1 MKCKNFFTLKKR
13 NDWQIVKNRYN
24 ITNIIYYLNTYTM
37 WYNKL
42 NGMRTDQTG
51 KNYRN
56 PSLSMFY
63 QETYNE
69 KFYEE
74 LCRMLWS
81 AKKDIYNVLV
91 CGAWPWILEWPLLRA
106 LSNIY
111 KWASELNIT
120 FVDINKNPFK
130 MLNYTLQWNRSKDD
144 IMNNSDNLEDV
155 ELGKWY
161 HIKDTN
167 INYTFKEANL
177 EFDPIENTNVE
188 KVDLWKWK
196 YDVIIMSMLLQHVS
210 YWRSLIAYLNKF
222 LDDDGVFMVNEFA
235 GDDNLLCL
243 NPEQAVKDLWYQV
256 PTEIEK
262 LFIDFIKHPFD
273 IISDNDELAPT
284 NMELLKHFFSTFNS
298 TPTETSHYK
307 IESTLSIND
316 ILGLIRNKVFS
327 PFNKYADIFGTDLE
341 DDINTASVWLDKNK
355 QHILTYLLKWYIF
368 KKIKDWHAEDL
379 AEFDVFDEN
388 WRMSKEKLEKY
399 INEVNSMLNKYKT
412 IFSGEATTPAYEEIK
427 ERDME
432 ALDRRLHP
440 SKI

>member
-1 MKCKNFFTLKKR
+1 MRK
-13 NDWQIVKNRYN
+13 D
-24 ITNIIYYLNTYTM
+24 
-37 WYNKL
+37 KL

-51 KNYRN
+51 KNYTN
-56 PSLSMFY
+56 PSLFMFY

-74 LCRMLWS
+74 LRRILWS
-81 AKKDIYNVLV
+81 AKKDIYNILV

-106 LSNIY
+106 LSDIY
-111 KWASELNIT
+111 KWVSELNFT
-120 FVDINKNPFK
+120 FVDIKKRPFK
-130 MLNYTLQWNRSKDD
+130 ILNYTLQWNRSKDD

-155 ELGKWY
+155 ELEKWY

-167 INYTFKEANL
+167 IKYRFKEANL
-177 EFDPIENTNVE
+177 EFDPIENTNVKE
-188 KVDLWKWK
+188 VDQWKWK

-210 YWRSLIAYLNKF
+210 YWRSLIAYLNNF
-222 LDDDGVFMVNEFA
+222 LEDDGAFMVNEFA

-298 TPTETSHYK
+298 TSTETSPYK

-341 DDINTASVWLDKNK
+341 DDINTASIWLDKNK
-355 QHILTYLLKWYIF
+355 QHLLTYLLKWHIF
-368 KKIKDWHAEDL
+368 KKIKDWNAEDL
-379 AEFDVFDEN
+379 AEFNIFDEK
-388 WRMSKEKLEKY
+388 WHMSKDKLENY
-399 INEVNSMLNKYKT
+399 INEAIAKLNKCNT
-412 IFSGEATTPAYEEIK
+412 IFSGETTTPAYEEIK
-427 ERDME
+427 ERDMD

-440 SKI
+440 SKM

>member
-1 MKCKNFFTLKKR
+1 
-13 NDWQIVKNRYN
+13 
-24 ITNIIYYLNTYTM
+24 M
-37 WYNKL
+37 WINKL

-51 KNYRN
+51 TNYRN

-63 QETYNE
+63 QETYSE

-74 LCRMLWS
+74 LCKTLWPV
-81 AKKDIYNVLV
+81 KKDIYNVLV
-91 CGAWPWILEWPLLRA
+91 CGAWPWILEWPVLRA
-106 LSNIY
+106 LFDIY
-111 KWASELNIT
+111 KWASEVNIT

-130 MLNYTLQWNRSKDD
+130 MLNYTLQWNRSKED
-144 IMNNSDNLEDV
+144 IMNNSENLEDV

-177 EFDPIENTNVE
+177 EFDPKENTNVKE
-188 KVDLWKWK
+188 VDLWNWK

-222 LDDDGVFMVNEFA
+222 LEDDGVFMANEFA

-262 LFIDFIKHPFD
+262 LFINFIEHPFD

-284 NMELLKHFFSTFNS
+284 NMELLKHFFSTFGS

-316 ILGLIRNKVFS
+316 VLELIRNKVFS
-327 PFNKYADIFGTDLE
+327 PFNKYADIFGTNLE
-341 DDINTASVWLDKNK
+341 DDINTASEWLDENK
-355 QHILTYLLKWYIF
+355 QHTMTYLLKWYIF
-368 KKIKDWHAEDL
+368 KKIKDWQAEDL
-379 AEFDVFDEN
+379 AEFDVFDEK
-388 WRMSKEKLEKY
+388 WHMSKEKLENY
-399 INEVNSMLNKYKT
+399 INQVNSILNKYKT
-412 IFSGEATTPAYEEIK
+412 IFSGEATTPAYKKIK
-427 ERDME
+427 EEDMN
-432 ALDRRLHP
+432 ALNSRLHP